1 MIEAVVGLL
10 MFVSGDIKEARIQE
24 SMGTCLKHKREAER
38 QYSKNVRYQCWSGE
52 AEIELNIDGSKSI
65 KSLRIK

>member
-10 MFVSGDIKEARIQE
+10 MFVSGDIKEARIQK
-24 SMGTCLKHKREAER
+24 SMGTCLKHKRQAER
-38 QYSKNVRYQCWSGE
+38 QYSKNVRYQCWQGE

-65 KSLRIK
+65 KKIHIQ

>member
-1 MIEAVVGLL
+1 MIESVVGLL
-10 MFVSGDIKEARIQE
+10 MFLSGDIKEARIQE
-24 SMGTCLKHKREAER
+24 NMGLCLKRKRESER

-65 KSLRIK
+65 KKIILK

>member
-10 MFVSGDIKEARIQE
+10 MFVSGDIKEARIQD
-24 SMGTCLKHKREAER
+24 SMGVCLKHKRQAER
-38 QYSKNVRYQCWSGE
+38 QYSKNVRYQCWQGE

-65 KSLRIK
+65 KKIILK

>member
-10 MFVSGDIKEARIQE
+10 MFVSGDIKEARIQDN
-24 SMGTCLKHKREAER
+24 MGLCLKRKRESER
-38 QYSKNVRYQCWSGE
+38 QYNENVRYQCWSGE

-65 KSLRIK
+65 KKIILK

>member
-24 SMGTCLKHKREAER
+24 SMGVCLKHKRQAER
-38 QYSKNVRYQCWSGE
+38 QDNENVRYQCWSGE
-52 AEIELNIDGSKSI
+52 AELELNIDGSKSI
-65 KSLRIK
+65 KKIHIQ